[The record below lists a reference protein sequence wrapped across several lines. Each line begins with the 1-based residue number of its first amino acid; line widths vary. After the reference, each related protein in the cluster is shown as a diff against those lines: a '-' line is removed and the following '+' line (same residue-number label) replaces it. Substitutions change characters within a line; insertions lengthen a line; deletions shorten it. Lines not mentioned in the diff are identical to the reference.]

1 MEEQN
6 STNITETNAGKGKK
20 SLPSWV
26 VVVGLIIITFGFG
39 GILFIASDSKNAEE
53 YQPTADDLAQFKL
66 DSERAERDQRQTDS
80 IRDQN
85 FVIREETTQT
95 NNQIFKGLNLP
106 KTQTDYSWETEE
118 AEEEAINHVLRD
130 STPVKTEQTPA
141 AKKGAS
147 NTGGANENNN
157 QQLPPMFVYSRNFGG
172 AKYTEPS
179 NQAAPVAARESN
191 QDDLVRA
198 ALGMLPAITETA
210 TEPINNVQIAD
221 KQTQLIYSGYPPV
234 VVHEG
239 EMLEAALVGRLIVNV
254 EPSPVVCVL
263 SRDLFDASGK
273 YVVFPANSRVIGEAQ
288 AVNYKG
294 ASRLYISFHRI
305 ILPNGLSVTLPQNKK
320 FMKAM
325 DETGALGVVSHVNRH
340 WMLQF
345 GSAIMLGIF
354 DGLSGYAQR
363 NEAVSLDGNV
373 VSRTSENFGRVLDH
387 VMTQYSSIMP
397 TISVFQGKT
406 MKIYLADDMLVSPYQ
421 LISERSYY
429 GNR

>member
-6 STNITETNAGKGKK
+6 STNITEANAGKGKK

-39 GILFIASDSKNAEE
+39 GILFIASGSNNAEE
-53 YQPTADDLAQFKL
+53 YQPTANDLAQFKL

-85 FVIREETTQT
+85 FIVREETTQT

-141 AKKGAS
+141 AKKVVS

-157 QQLPPMFVYSRNFGG
+157 QQLQPMFVYSRNFGG

-179 NQAAPVAARESN
+179 TNQAAPVAARESN

-254 EPSPVVCVL
+254 EP
-263 SRDLFDASGK
+263 
-273 YVVFPANSRVIGEAQ
+273 
-288 AVNYKG
+288 
-294 ASRLYISFHRI
+294 
-305 ILPNGLSVTLPQNKK
+305 
-320 FMKAM
+320 
-325 DETGALGVVSHVNRH
+325 
-340 WMLQF
+340 
-345 GSAIMLGIF
+345 
-354 DGLSGYAQR
+354 
-363 NEAVSLDGNV
+363 
-373 VSRTSENFGRVLDH
+373 
-387 VMTQYSSIMP
+387 
-397 TISVFQGKT
+397 
-406 MKIYLADDMLVSPYQ
+406 
-421 LISERSYY
+421 
-429 GNR
+429 